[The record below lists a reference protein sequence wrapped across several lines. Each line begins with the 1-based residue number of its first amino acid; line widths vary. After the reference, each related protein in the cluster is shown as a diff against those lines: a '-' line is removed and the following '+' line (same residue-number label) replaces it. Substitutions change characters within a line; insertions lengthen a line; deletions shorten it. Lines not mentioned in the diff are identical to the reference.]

1 MKRKWNVIWDKKII
15 LDISNDNVI
24 NVYSSLLFLSSLS
37 LSISL
42 TTSSSIIKN
51 QQRNSKKCKSAFSL
65 LLMKKQELLTSTQ
78 FPPFSPNFMQWL
90 AQSFHSLP
98 VKNELHRE
106 HLLQSLQQLP
116 SIPSMA
122 NTARNRNTTKMTV
135 ILFFFIFT
143 VIAS

>member
-1 MKRKWNVIWDKKII
+1 MMKRKWNVIWDKKII

-65 LLMKKQELLTSTQ
+65 LLMKKTSW
-78 FPPFSPNFMQWL
+78 F
-90 AQSFHSLP
+90 
-98 VKNELHRE
+98 R
-106 HLLQSLQQLP
+106 SLQNLIPTRHITIIFFLVKLP
-116 SIPSMA
+116 
-122 NTARNRNTTKMTV
+122 T
-135 ILFFFIFT
+135 FFIHK
-143 VIAS
+143 